1 MDSKEVEISIVMSVY
16 NGAEGLPESIDSIL
30 AQEGVDFEFIIVDDG
45 SRDGSGRIIDQYA
58 ESDSRVKVIH
68 QENRGL
74 TQALIRGC
82 AEARGEYIARQD
94 AGDISLTGR
103 LFKQIEWIKG
113 HPGAALV
120 SCATRFDGLYGEHLY
135 DAWQDPADATD
146 RLLTVDLSAIKGPS
160 HHGSTL
166 FPSSL
171 YKKVG
176 GYRPF
181 FYFAQDLDLWVRLAE
196 VGLHIVIPEILYQTS
211 LSIGAI
217 GNMHRKEQIKTARL
231 ILECARLRRRG
242 LSELPVLEKA
252 RAIRPLLNKHIGR
265 LDHARALYFIASCL
279 KERGNQQSKNYFWQ
293 AFMKFPLH
301 LKSVVRLLLG

>member
-1 MDSKEVEISIVMSVY
+1 MTAPEISVVMSVY
-16 NGAEGLPESIDSIL
+16 NGAEHLHESIDSVL
-30 AQEGVDFEFIIVDDG
+30 SQEGVDFEFIIVDDG
-45 SRDGSGRIIDQYA
+45 SRDESGRILDQYD

-74 TQALIRGC
+74 TQSLIRGC

-94 AGDISLTGR
+94 AGDISLPGR
-103 LFKQIEWIKG
+103 LLKQIEWIKG
-113 HPGAALV
+113 HPATALV
-120 SCATRFDGLYGEHLY
+120 SCGTKIVGPCGEHLY
-135 DAWQDPADATD
+135 DVRQDPADATD
-146 RLLTVDLSAIKGPS
+146 RLLTVDLRSVKGPS
-160 HHGSTL
+160 HHGCTL

-196 VGLHIVIPEILYQTS
+196 VGVHGIIPKVLYQTC
-211 LSIGAI
+211 LSVGTISNI
-217 GNMHRKEQIKTARL
+217 YRKEQIKTARI
-231 ILECARLRRRG
+231 ILECARLRRSG
-242 LSELPVLEKA
+242 LSELSVLEKA
-252 RAIRPLLNKHIGR
+252 GAIRPSSDKHIGR

-279 KERGNQQSKNYFWQ
+279 KEGGNPQSKNYFWQ
-293 AFMKFPLH
+293 AVMKFPLH